1 MSGPEPG
8 RDPGLAAERTRLAR
22 RRSVLPFLVL
32 ALLGSRAALHAP
44 VPGLVLAALGC
55 LGAAATGLRRPPG
68 VLTGLVLLAA
78 VAAALLP
85 EGPAS
90 A

>member
-1 MSGPEPG
+1 M

-55 LGAAATGLRRPPG
+55 VGAAATGLRRSPA
-68 VLTGLVLLAA
+68 VLTALVLLLALAAA
-78 VAAALLP
+78 VLP
-85 EGPAS
+85 DAPPSGPPAQR
-90 A
+90 

>member
-1 MSGPEPG
+1 MS
-8 RDPGLAAERTRLAR
+8 DPGLAAERTRLAR

-32 ALLGSRAALHAP
+32 ALLGARAALHAP
-44 VPGLVLAALGC
+44 VPGLALAALGC

-68 VLTGLVLLAA
+68 ELTVLVVLLA

-85 EGPAS
+85 AAPDS